1 MTSQISPWHPCWH
14 LVWIPLVTIPLILVV
29 RWTAMGV
36 TNATVA
42 GGDTQQVPVQLARGG
57 LVAVTAAISV
67 PSDAWAELM
76 LALTCWE
83 THGTW
88 VEVATERFVWTPNA
102 SVCPPYDTYP
112 KELPKLDALTSPR
125 PSSRLACAV
134 MGMLLPSKHR
144 ARHGKQSSEALFV
157 GDSISLQYYRTFAD
171 WPEGSNR
178 KSQRLSP
185 SATESTIAYIKA
197 RPTQP
202 QIHHRGNATQKEV
215 VAPKSPRALAAATS
229 APRWHVHNRCP
240 IQNGDAT

>member
-1 MTSQISPWHPCWH
+1 MACGSRSLLSASFGLLMRPCALRTTPTPRSFQNSMLYISK
-14 LVWIPLVTIPLILVV
+14 
-29 RWTAMGV
+29 
-36 TNATVA
+36 
-42 GGDTQQVPVQLARGG
+42 
-57 LVAVTAAISV
+57 
-67 PSDAWAELM
+67 AEL
-76 LALTCWE
+76 AARVRCY
-83 THGTW
+83 G
-88 VEVATERFVWTPNA
+88 NA
-102 SVCPPYDTYP
+102 S
-112 KELPKLDALTSPR
+112 ALKAS
-125 PSSRLACAV
+125 A
-134 MGMLLPSKHR
+134 H
-144 ARHGKQSSEALFV
+144 HGKQSSEALFV

-229 APRWHVHNRCP
+229 APRWHVYNRCP